1 VLYLATA
8 SGPKVRD
15 AMTNGVFGQMVT
27 YKSGNR
33 VTPDTTFAID
43 NGVVKMVE
51 GLPVTDPEWDPNQWQ
66 DCLDRHIDVPGCL
79 FAAVPDAV
87 SDTDETDRRWRRWA
101 SAVSRRGYRCAYVA
115 QDGCRRIP
123 AGAEVVFL
131 GGSDRFK
138 LGPEGRSVVEAAH
151 ATGRRVHM
159 GRVNSLRRLRYAASL
174 GCDSVDGTFLA
185 FGPDANIP
193 RLVRYLRRAA
203 EPTLW
208 GPP

>member
-15 AMTNGVFGQMVT
+15 AMTTGVVGQMVT

-33 VTPDTTFAID
+33 LTPNTAFAID
-43 NGVVKMVE
+43 NGVVKMID
-51 GLPVTDPEWDPNQWQ
+51 GLPTTDPDWDPNRWQ
-66 DCLDRHIDVPGCL
+66 DCLDQHMNEPDCL

-115 QDGCRRIP
+115 QDGCQRIP
-123 AGAEVVFL
+123 AGAEIVFL
-131 GGSDRFK
+131 GGSDKFK
-138 LGPEGRSVVEAAH
+138 LGSEGQQVVKAAH

-159 GRVNSLRRLRYAASL
+159 GRVNTLRRLQYAAWL

-185 FGPDANIP
+185 FGPDLNLP

-208 GPP
+208 NHT